1 MYEGTIKEYNRLM
14 LEKRIVENE
23 LALLKL
29 ELKKIEISNEMS
41 GEPVNLK
48 KEIMR
53 IKRRNKREKSAQKSS
68 ARFKQRSFIKKFS
81 IADIL
86 TLKTSLWIYT
96 CEFYAT
102 TFTELFIKKD

>member
-1 MYEGTIKEYNRLM
+1 MSERTIQEYNRLM

-23 LALLKL
+23 LALIKL

-53 IKRRNKREKSAQKSS
+53 IKRKNKRARRKVAQDLSQV
-68 ARFKQRSFIKKFS
+68 R
-81 IADIL
+81 L
-86 TLKTSLWIYT
+86 
-96 CEFYAT
+96 
-102 TFTELFIKKD
+102 

>member
-1 MYEGTIKEYNRLM
+1 MSERTIQEYNRLM

-23 LALLKL
+23 LALIKL

-53 IKRRNKREKSAQKSS
+53 IKRKNKRARKKVAQDLSHV
-68 ARFKQRSFIKKFS
+68 R
-81 IADIL
+81 L
-86 TLKTSLWIYT
+86 
-96 CEFYAT
+96 
-102 TFTELFIKKD
+102 

>member
-1 MYEGTIKEYNRLM
+1 MSERTIKEYNRLM

-53 IKRRNKREKSAQKSS
+53 IKRRNKR
-68 ARFKQRSFIKKFS
+68 ARKKVAHDLS
-81 IADIL
+81 NVRL
-86 TLKTSLWIYT
+86 
-96 CEFYAT
+96 
-102 TFTELFIKKD
+102 

>member
-1 MYEGTIKEYNRLM
+1 MYEGRRIKEYNRLM

-53 IKRRNKREKSAQKSS
+53 IKRRNKR
-68 ARFKQRSFIKKFS
+68 ARKKVAHDLS
-81 IADIL
+81 NVRL
-86 TLKTSLWIYT
+86 
-96 CEFYAT
+96 
-102 TFTELFIKKD
+102 

>member
-1 MYEGTIKEYNRLM
+1 MSARTIQEYNRLM

-23 LALLKL
+23 LALIKL

-53 IKRRNKREKSAQKSS
+53 IKRKNKRARRKVAQDLSQV
-68 ARFKQRSFIKKFS
+68 R
-81 IADIL
+81 L
-86 TLKTSLWIYT
+86 
-96 CEFYAT
+96 
-102 TFTELFIKKD
+102 

>member
-1 MYEGTIKEYNRLM
+1 MSARTIQEYNRLM

-23 LALLKL
+23 LALIKL

-53 IKRRNKREKSAQKSS
+53 IKRKNKRARKKVAQDLS
-68 ARFKQRSFIKKFS
+68 QVC
-81 IADIL
+81 L
-86 TLKTSLWIYT
+86 
-96 CEFYAT
+96 
-102 TFTELFIKKD
+102 

>member
-1 MYEGTIKEYNRLM
+1 MSERTIKEYNRLM

-41 GEPVNLK
+41 GKPINLK

-53 IKRRNKREKSAQKSS
+53 IKRKNKRARRKVAQDLSQV
-68 ARFKQRSFIKKFS
+68 R
-81 IADIL
+81 L
-86 TLKTSLWIYT
+86 
-96 CEFYAT
+96 
-102 TFTELFIKKD
+102 

>member
-1 MYEGTIKEYNRLM
+1 MSARTIQEYNRLM

-23 LALLKL
+23 LALIKL

-53 IKRRNKREKSAQKSS
+53 IKRKNKRARKKVAQDLSQV
-68 ARFKQRSFIKKFS
+68 R
-81 IADIL
+81 L
-86 TLKTSLWIYT
+86 
-96 CEFYAT
+96 
-102 TFTELFIKKD
+102 